1 MADQMG
7 HIALGLLG
15 QFIVVFLLTHVAPLV
30 GLKKIQWANAIALIA
45 TSAIVAFWEYAAYSV
60 SKRDGSK
67 GLFTLDETLLLR
79 NAVIATVYMVF
90 GVLVGY
96 GFHLEN
102 AWAGAA
108 LFVVLAVAS
117 VFCAPYWLRQKI
129 IWQKASLRYQSRLAD
144 MNANISPQDAELI
157 QRFVDEPFEPGAP
170 RQIIIAG
177 PIGSGRTPM
186 VSAIGTEHAFKGRKL
201 RYLSFDMLMEIS
213 DQHANASPGGQFPP
227 IGSWGP
233 KNIFYW
239 QWFEA
244 QTLIVDDVSPVIG
257 TAVQAG
263 GAAALTEILETGF
276 GKIET

>member
-129 IWQKASLRYQSRLAD
+129 IWQKASLRYLSRLAD
-144 MNANISPQDAELI
+144 MNANISPEDAELI

-186 VSAIGTEHAFKGRKL
+186 VSAIGTEFALKGRKL

-213 DQHANASPGGQFPP
+213 DQHPNASPGGQFPP

-233 KNIFYW
+233 KTF
-239 QWFEA
+239 F
-244 QTLIVDDVSPVIG
+244 
-257 TAVQAG
+257 
-263 GAAALTEILETGF
+263 TGRGSKLRF
-276 GKIET
+276 